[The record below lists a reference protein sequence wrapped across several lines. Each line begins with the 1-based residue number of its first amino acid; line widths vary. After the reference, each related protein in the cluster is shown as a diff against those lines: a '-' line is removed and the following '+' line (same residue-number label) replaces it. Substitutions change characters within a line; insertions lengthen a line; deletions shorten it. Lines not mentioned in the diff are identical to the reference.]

1 MIANS
6 QPATVTARGR
16 ASRHLG
22 LLALFVAAATS
33 VAAHASNLS
42 FLNDSPL
49 SYFKPEDVDL
59 MMQNARKV
67 LDSSDPAA
75 KHSWSNPKTG
85 ASGSAQAKG
94 QFTAS
99 DGTRCKRLQIMN
111 KTKNV
116 QNEATYTVCKYP
128 DRGWVINTDA
138 RPAGS

>member
-6 QPATVTARGR
+6 QPATVPARGR
-16 ASRHLG
+16 ASRHLA
-22 LLALFVAAATS
+22 LLALLVGAATS
-33 VAAHASNLS
+33 AAAYASNLS
-42 FLNDSPL
+42 FLKNSPL
-49 SYFKPEDVDL
+49 SYFQPEDVDL

-94 QFTAS
+94 EFTTS
-99 DGTRCKRLQIMN
+99 DGTPCKRLQIMN
-111 KTKNV
+111 QTKNV